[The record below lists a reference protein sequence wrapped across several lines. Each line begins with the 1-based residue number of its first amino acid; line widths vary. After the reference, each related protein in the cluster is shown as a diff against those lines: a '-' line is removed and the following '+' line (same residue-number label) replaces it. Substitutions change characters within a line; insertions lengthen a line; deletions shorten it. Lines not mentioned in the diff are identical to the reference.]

1 LQCKDFLL
9 SIIFPQDGDEVSE
22 MYPRLAVASL
32 AGGCGTGEVMHDDPG
47 MIQEEGVDP
56 LSCRCN
62 GELR

>member
-1 LQCKDFLL
+1 
-9 SIIFPQDGDEVSE
+9 
-22 MYPRLAVASL
+22 VASL